1 MQFGIHFWCIK
12 PTLRQVHIGYISRRR
27 VLDYSKLAQVAEI
40 FSRRLQVQERL
51 TEQIAQLISNL
62 LQIQDVGVVM
72 ESSHLC

>member
-1 MQFGIHFWCIK
+1 MSGVK

-27 VLDYSKLAQVAEI
+27 VLDQYKLAQVVEI

-51 TEQIAQLISNL
+51 NKQIAQFISDL
-62 LQIQDVGVVM
+62 LQIQDVGVGM